1 MRNGGDQQ
9 WPDLG
14 LVALAAVLSVALVS
28 CGSGDH
34 TVRAD
39 QPSGEEQ
46 VARALKT
53 YVEAQAE
60 GDGKR
65 ACAQLTRKQ
74 QRVQSESLGPGSSC
88 VAAIERLA
96 RLVPPDGDVV
106 EVRTVRLLSGDRAEA
121 IVDFPRERD
130 RADFRK
136 VGDTWKI
143 DSFNELSS
151 TE

>member
-1 MRNGGDQQ
+1 MG
-9 WPDLG
+9 P
-14 LVALAAVLSVALVS
+14 VALAAVLLVALVGCS
-28 CGSGDH
+28 SSDRIAG
-34 TVRAD
+34 AD
-39 QPSGEEQ
+39 QPSDEEEI
-46 VARALKT
+46 ARALET
-53 YVEAQAE
+53 HIEAQAE

-74 QRVQSESLGPGSSC
+74 QRVQGESLGPGSSC

-106 EVRTVRLLSGDRAEA
+106 EVRTVRLVSGDRAEA
-121 IVDFPRERD
+121 IAEFPRERD
-130 RADFRK
+130 RVDFTK
-136 VGDTWKI
+136 VGDAWKI